1 MVCATDDTFD
11 ELEKLRSR
19 VAFGVVDLTGVLDR
33 EAAVLA
39 GAGALFSRTRLLT
52 AGESSLGDGKPPL
65 TFVWVLLDRTV
76 AVEAVESGLVLDA
89 TEDRAT
95 DTADDRA
102 AVLAVAVDSLLAVE
116 ERTEAVEV
124 RGVTPLVVL
133 VVETLLRAAGTE
145 PLGRLR
151 TEVGASSSAL
161 GVFVGDDEFRR
172 GMMGGDKD
180 LATVSRF
187 AAVLVKEALLARSF
201 RPMYDARSERAVV
214 GAAVTSPV

>member
-116 ERTEAVEV
+116 ERTEAVDV
-124 RGVTPLVVL
+124 RGVTPL